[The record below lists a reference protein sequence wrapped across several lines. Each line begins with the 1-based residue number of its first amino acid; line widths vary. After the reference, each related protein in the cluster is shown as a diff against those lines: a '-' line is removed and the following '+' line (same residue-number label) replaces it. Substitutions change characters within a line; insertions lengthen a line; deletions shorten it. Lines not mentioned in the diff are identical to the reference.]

1 MKVIEKMKLSN
12 ADLEQVFRVQP
23 VRISVSS
30 FDEMQFDGVSTDSRT
45 IRKGDLFFALEGE
58 NYNGHDFIKQAIAKG
73 ASGIV
78 VSKDIPVENAPVYKV
93 TNTLKALGNLALYYR
108 KRFDIKCVAVTGSN
122 GKTTTRDM
130 LAVCLQTVFNTIKTT
145 GNFNNL
151 IGLPL
156 TLFNLDEKHQ
166 VGVFELGL
174 SVPGEMSTLAQMCLP
189 QVGVFTNI
197 APVHL
202 ETLGSVEAVARAK
215 FELVEQI
222 PENGTVILNADDSYL
237 SGWLKLISQKV
248 VTYSIDNEAD
258 FKVSSYSNLPD
269 GKTSFVIHDIEYR
282 INFPGKHNIYNAA
295 AAITAAVHLGCRPEN
310 PVKALNNL
318 KPSNL
323 RSDIFIID
331 EVVFIDDCY
340 NANPVSMQK
349 AIDVLMEYPSK
360 GRKVAVLG
368 DMLELGEK
376 QNQFHIDIGQYLNKQ
391 NIDALFAYGELS
403 QFYLEEFNTGY
414 KEQFDDKGKLTQSL
428 KDYLQE
434 GDVVLIKGSRGM
446 ALEEI
451 TMAFRKEN

>member
-30 FDEMQFDGVSTDSRT
+30 FDEIQFKGVSTDSRT
-45 IRKGDLFFALEGE
+45 IGKDDLFFALEGE

-122 GKTTTRDM
+122 GKTTTKDM

-166 VGVFELGL
+166 VGIFELGM

-237 SGWLKLISQKV
+237 SGWLKK
-248 VTYSIDNEAD
+248 
-258 FKVSSYSNLPD
+258 
-269 GKTSFVIHDIEYR
+269 
-282 INFPGKHNIYNAA
+282 
-295 AAITAAVHLGCRPEN
+295 AVPLLG
-310 PVKALNNL
+310 
-318 KPSNL
+318 
-323 RSDIFIID
+323 RS
-331 EVVFIDDCY
+331 
-340 NANPVSMQK
+340 
-349 AIDVLMEYPSK
+349 
-360 GRKVAVLG
+360 
-368 DMLELGEK
+368 
-376 QNQFHIDIGQYLNKQ
+376 
-391 NIDALFAYGELS
+391 
-403 QFYLEEFNTGY
+403 
-414 KEQFDDKGKLTQSL
+414 
-428 KDYLQE
+428 
-434 GDVVLIKGSRGM
+434 
-446 ALEEI
+446 
-451 TMAFRKEN
+451 